1 MKKLIFVLLL
11 SCIFILSFTGC
22 ESENTDTDISQS
34 PVPENVDTISAIYGN
49 TSGNLSNGGYF
60 AIKDDSVYFRNPNI
74 NNGLCKMAIDGDNIE
89 LLTTDKAS
97 FINVIGDWIYYRNW
111 DDNHKLYKVRT
122 DGSDKQRIADEKA
135 DNISVIDDWI
145 FYSHKENNRATS
157 LCKIGVDGQN
167 KKRIFYKAGVT
178 VTDIFVSDGWIYFNA
193 LYRGNRES
201 EFYKIRTDGS
211 EGQILLT
218 GIVSGHIEVD
228 DWIFFQDKKD
238 DYKLYRMK
246 TDGTEKIKIT
256 DVRVVSINCDDK
268 WIYFETQKNGSYFL
282 NKVDFDGTNSQ
293 IIFDEALSTYN
304 LFVGEDR
311 FYVGTVS
318 NKDDFDY
325 IKANGVLII
334 NK

>member
-11 SCIFILSFTGC
+11 LGIFILSFTGC
-22 ESENTDTDISQS
+22 ESENTDTDIPQL
-34 PVPENVDTISAIYGN
+34 PVPENVDKISAIYGN
-49 TSGNLSNGGYF
+49 TSGNSSNGGYF
-60 AIKDDSVYFRNPNI
+60 AIKDDTVYFRNPNI
-74 NNGLCKMAIDGDNIE
+74 NNSLCKMTIDGANVE

-111 DDNHKLYKVRT
+111 DDNNKLYKVRT
-122 DGSDKQRIADEKA
+122 DGSDKQSIADENA
-135 DNISVIDDWI
+135 NFICVVDDWI
-145 FYSHKENNRATS
+145 FYSHKENSRQTS

-167 KKRIFYKAGVT
+167 KKIIFSKAGT
-178 VTDIFVSDGWIYFNA
+178 AVTDIFVSDGWIYFDV

-211 EGQILLT
+211 ECQILLT
-218 GIVSGHIEVD
+218 GIIGSHIEVG
-228 DWIFFQDKKD
+228 DWIFFLNKKD
-238 DYKLYRMK
+238 DYKLYRIKM
-246 TDGTEKIKIT
+246 DGTEKIKIT
-256 DVRVVSINCDDK
+256 DVRVSSINCDDK
-268 WIYFETQKNGSYFL
+268 WIYFETLKDGSYFL

-293 IIFDEALSTYN
+293 VIFDEALSTYN
-304 LFVGEDR
+304 LFVSEDR